1 MNGLCAGSQTSTV
14 FLFLSFSFILLLLT
28 LAASCWLNAAE
39 LLPPVKMI
47 CLTIFSG
54 DSAISS
60 VLDLSGG
67 REGRDKRGG
76 WRYGVGGEQ
85 DEGMSE
91 YWTGAVGGA
100 PGGYGTTRSLAFTE
114 RRSQP
119 AHQYSL
125 SRLSSG
131 LQRGRQNKVAEVMHC
146 TRWWGGGGWW
156 K

>member
-1 MNGLCAGSQTSTV
+1 MNGLPAGSQTSTV

-39 LLPPVKMI
+39 LLPPVKLI

-76 WRYGVGGEQ
+76 WSRMKACQSIGLGLSAEPRGGTARLGVWPLP
-85 DEGMSE
+85 S
-91 YWTGAVGGA
+91 AA
-100 PGGYGTTRSLAFTE
+100 PNQLINI
-114 RRSQP
+114 
-119 AHQYSL
+119 H
-125 SRLSSG
+125 
-131 LQRGRQNKVAEVMHC
+131 
-146 TRWWGGGGWW
+146 
-156 K
+156 